1 MKKAIFQPIK
11 LGPVT
16 VKNRIEVAPACPFL
30 AGHDASV
37 TKEFYDYTMS
47 LARSGA
53 GIVTIGVTSVDPRE
67 PVGGRTLSLN
77 SPMYMPDLADL
88 AEGIHRYGAAASIE
102 LVHSKYM
109 LSHPSMVVNE
119 TSTEEVEQIIEL
131 FASAA
136 LLAKNAGFD
145 MVMIHGGHGN
155 VPSMFFSKKYNHRTD
170 RFGGSFNGRCQFGIE
185 LLQAVRE
192 RTNGEIAIEYRI
204 SAEEVL
210 PGTTT
215 MHETLEYA
223 KKIQDMVDILHVSRG
238 LLEENEL
245 LPIINAP
252 VYLPKAMNLPFARE
266 FKKQLHIPVSVVGS
280 FDLDIAEQAVSDGDV
295 DMVSMIRTILADT
308 DCVEKAR
315 HGQDDKIRPCIR
327 CNTCISRT
335 HSQFKTVRCAVN
347 PVIGRETVFDIAHRA
362 DVPKKVVIV
371 GGGPAGLEAAR
382 TCAKR
387 GHTVTLFEKSDSLG
401 GNFRLA
407 CAAGFKH
414 EMKKYLDWSIA
425 DVMARPEVTVKMS
438 TTATPENVKEENP
451 DAVIVAVGAKPII
464 PKFTASGTEK
474 VVWVGDAEGQNVPVG
489 DKVVVAGGGF
499 TGLEFAL
506 AMIREGKKVTIVDML
521 PLEKIGQGGSA
532 INLISLKQLLDQGEA
547 EFMCESRIKDID
559 SSGVII
565 VNSNGEEQTIEC
577 DTAVLSFGF
586 KPDRELNA
594 SFDDTA
600 ADVYVVG
607 DANKV
612 ANVWQANT
620 TAFDKAMMI

>member
-47 LARSGA
+47 LAKSGA
-53 GIVTIGVTSVDPRE
+53 GIVTIGVTSVDARE

-77 SPMYMPDLADL
+77 SPLYMPDLADL
-88 AEGIHRYGAAASIE
+88 SEGIHRYGAVASIE

-109 LSHPSMVVNE
+109 LSHPTMVVNE
-119 TSTEEVEQIIEL
+119 TSTQEVENIIDQ

-145 MVMIHGGHGN
+145 MIMIHGGHGN

-185 LLQAVRE
+185 LLQAIRE
-192 RTNGEIAIEYRI
+192 RTNSEIAVEYRI

-215 MHETLEYA
+215 LHETLEYA
-223 KKIQDMVDILHVSRG
+223 KRIQDYIDILHVSRG
-238 LLEENEL
+238 LLEVDEL
-245 LPIINAP
+245 LPVINAP

-280 FDLDIAEQAVSDGDV
+280 FDLDLAEQAVADGDV

-315 HGQDDKIRPCIR
+315 RGEDDKIRPCIR

-347 PVIGRETVFDIAHRA
+347 PVIGRETVFDLNHRA
-362 DVPKKVVIV
+362 DVSRKVVVV

-387 GHTVTLFEKSDSLG
+387 GHTVTLFEKLDTLG

-407 CAAGFKH
+407 CAAGFKQ

-425 DVMARPEVTVKMS
+425 DVMSRPEITLKMN
-438 TTATPENVKEENP
+438 TQATPEMVKKEKP
-451 DAVIVAVGAKPII
+451 DAVIVAVGANPII
-464 PKFTASGTEK
+464 PAFTASGTDK
-474 VVWVGDAEGQNVPVG
+474 VVWVGDAESGRAPVG
-489 DKVVVAGGGF
+489 STVVVAGAGF

-506 AMIREGKKVTIVDML
+506 AMTREGKKVTVVDML

-532 INLISLKQLLDQGEA
+532 INLIALKQLLQEA
-547 EFMCESRIKDID
+547 EVEFLCRRRIKDID
-559 SSGVII
+559 SRGVI
-565 VNSNGEEQTIEC
+565 VSDEDGNEQIIAC
-577 DTAVLSFGF
+577 DTAVLSLGF
-586 KPDRELNA
+586 KPDSTYTD
-594 SFDDTA
+594 SFTDTA
-600 ADVYVVG
+600 AAVYVVG
-607 DANKV
+607 DAQKV